1 VVPDSPAA
9 KAGITAG
16 DAQVTVAG
24 QRIRAGGDVITAV
37 DGQPVTGMDDVIAA
51 VDAKKPGDTLDL
63 TLLRGGNER
72 TVTVDL
78 APRPAQAG
86 G

>member
-1 VVPDSPAA
+1 M
-9 KAGITAG
+9 
-16 DAQVTVAG
+16 TVGG

-37 DGQPVTGMDDVIAA
+37 DGNPVTGMDDVIAA
-51 VDAKKPGDTLDL
+51 VDAKQPGDSLQL

-72 TVTVDL
+72 TVSVDL
-78 APRPAQAG
+78 TDRPAQAG